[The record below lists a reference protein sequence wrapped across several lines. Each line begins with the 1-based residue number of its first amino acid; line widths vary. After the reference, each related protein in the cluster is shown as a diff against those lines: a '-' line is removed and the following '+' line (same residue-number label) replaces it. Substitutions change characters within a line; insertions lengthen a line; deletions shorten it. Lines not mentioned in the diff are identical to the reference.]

1 MNIFE
6 AILELLF
13 ANIFFV
19 ILVAGGIFSF
29 FKRMKETQNT
39 SRPVPDRRAAEQPK
53 QTVSPFGSPAQVE
66 HQEIA
71 ESKAAEVGG
80 KKYERQTPKRQKSAD
95 FNNRSN
101 RYQDKEEEILSSFK
115 VDQQE
120 LQKAIIWSEI
130 LSKPKAMQKR

>member
-1 MNIFE
+1 MEILE

-39 SRPVPDRRAAEQPK
+39 TRPVPSKRVAEHPK
-53 QTVSPFGSPAQVE
+53 QTVSPFGSPIQLE
-66 HQEIA
+66 HKEIA
-71 ESKAAEVGG
+71 ESKAAEVVG
-80 KKYERQTPKRQKSAD
+80 KEYERQAAKRQVIAD
-95 FNNRSN
+95 SNRSN
-101 RYQDKEEEILSSFK
+101 RYQDKEEEILSGFK

-120 LQKAIIWSEI
+120 LQKAVIWSEI
-130 LSKPKAMQKR
+130 LSKPKALQKR

>member
-1 MNIFE
+1 MKIIE

-13 ANIFFV
+13 ANIVFV
-19 ILVAGGIFSF
+19 ILVAGGIYSF

-39 SRPVPDRRAAEQPK
+39 SRPVPSKRVTEQPK
-53 QTVSPFGSPAQVE
+53 QTVSPFGIPSQLE
-66 HQEIA
+66 HKE
-71 ESKAAEVGG
+71 AAEDKVTEVVG
-80 KKYERQTPKRQKSAD
+80 KKYERPKSKRQINTD
-95 FNNRSN
+95 NNNRSN

-130 LSKPKAMQKR
+130 LSKPKALQKR